1 MCYNGYGDNM
11 SQVDEIVKNLS
22 DNEFLS
28 DDIKQNFLE
37 VIIIFNRQFGDIDLS
52 LLNNRIKTLKVRP
65 ISEFLCSDVFKY
77 DVTENVLFFNETK
90 LAEVTDGKNI
100 MMKALL
106 AVISNRIE
114 EKNNILFAF
123 NKGMDE
129 MIANSLVGN
138 RC

>member
-1 MCYNGYGDNM
+1 MCYNDDGDNM

-52 LLNNRIKTLKVRP
+52 LLNKRIKNLKVRP

-90 LAEVTDGKNI
+90 LSEVTDGKNI

-106 AVISNRIE
+106 AVMFNRIE

-129 MIANSLVGN
+129 MIANTLVGN

>member
-1 MCYNGYGDNM
+1 MKKYRIKN
-11 SQVDEIVKNLS
+11 SVKIIAILIIII
-22 DNEFLS
+22 L
-28 DDIKQNFLE
+28 
-37 VIIIFNRQFGDIDLS
+37 IIIFTLGKCDTSKSYS
-52 LLNNRIKTLKVRP
+52 LEYSIG
-65 ISEFLCSDVFKY
+65 KY
-77 DVTENVLFFNETK
+77 DVSENVLFFNETK

-138 RC
+138 GC